1 MSDLPYDRPYLD
13 CCMGHGYHW
22 WWCLQN
28 EFRDENIRQRAI
40 FADGGEAEV
49 RHLAALHVAAFSGMP
64 R

>member
-1 MSDLPYDRPYLD
+1 
-13 CCMGHGYHW
+13 MGHGYHW

-28 EFRDENIRQRAI
+28 EFRDESISQRAI

-49 RHLAALHVAAFSGMP
+49 RHLADLHVAAFSGMP